1 MKCVHCGESGLKKTT
16 TAHEVHI
23 GDRKVTVVVA
33 ASKCPKC
40 GETHVDG
47 ATLERAELL
56 VAEHVARSGNVSG
69 DTFRLMRKVLG
80 LQAKELS
87 EIIGTPAET
96 ISRWEKGVRDV
107 DKFAWVTLAAM
118 VIDATEERAPVTRD
132 VLLAIQA
139 PRPFPKVVKVA

>member
-1 MKCVHCGESGLKKTT
+1 M
-16 TAHEVHI
+16 
-23 GDRKVTVVVA
+23 
-33 ASKCPKC
+33 
-40 GETHVDG
+40 
-47 ATLERAELL
+47 
-56 VAEHVARSGNVSG
+56 AEHVARSGNVSG
-69 DTFRLMRKVLG
+69 DTFRFLRKVLG

-118 VIDATEERAPVTRD
+118 VIDANEERAPVTRD